1 MAATTINVTTAA
13 GSRVLFVNEIKRF
26 VTKGTGTQIT
36 IGTAEGR
43 GTFTEDIDVTQSL
56 ATVVNLI
63 GNAFL
68 PLTVYTT
75 TSTGVVTYYPVL
87 AIRGVEAATNAIAA
101 VKSRVLVASAN
112 GRGTF
117 VDGVLVGETVTQVNT
132 LLNAAGDSGVTS
144 VRVGSGAA
152 QTGAVTIPVGAGG
165 VSSLSLG
172 GGAAQT
178 GAVSIPV
185 NSTSGTT
192 PTLLSANNY
201 LEILQYSNSLR
212 SFSYIRNYDVTSL
225 ISSFGVAGTYSFLI
239 AQGTV
244 VSTKTLDIDQ
254 LLLYGNSGASQG
266 NSEIILTFSS
276 ALTSLTLNFPEPML
290 IIELNGTLNTNT
302 RSSITISSVRSVTI
316 KFSVSGAGF
325 IAFVTKTS

>member
-43 GTFTEDIDVTQSL
+43 GTFTEDIDVTESL

-101 VKSRVLVASAN
+101 VNSRVLVASAN

-117 VDGVLVGETVTQVNT
+117 VDGVLVGETVAQVT
-132 LLNAAGDSGVTS
+132 ELLNDSATS
-144 VRVGSGAA
+144 DSKFLEVAWTATMTVDLTPYLNTTDLLFINFVGSAITNTA
-152 QTGAVTIPVGAGG
+152 
-165 VSSLSLG
+165 
-172 GGAAQT
+172 
-178 GAVSIPV
+178 
-185 NSTSGTT
+185 
-192 PTLLSANNY
+192 
-201 LEILQYSNSLR
+201 
-212 SFSYIRNYDVTSL
+212 
-225 ISSFGVAGTYSFLI
+225 
-239 AQGTV
+239 
-244 VSTKTLDIDQ
+244 
-254 LLLYGNSGASQG
+254 
-266 NSEIILTFSS
+266 LTFTGLIPPNMTIIF
-276 ALTSLTLNFPEPML
+276 AFTGETNPTLTLNTANVIAAPFAA
-290 IIELNGTLNTNT
+290 IATWTNT
-302 RSSITISSVRSVTI
+302 QLLDGPGSRYRIQAIGDNVPNKNPVLV
-316 KFSVSGAGF
+316 KFD
-325 IAFVTKTS
+325 

>member
-101 VKSRVLVASAN
+101 VNSRVLVASAN

-117 VDGVLVGETVTQVNT
+117 VDGVLVGETVAQVT
-132 LLNAAGDSGVTS
+132 ELLNDSATSDSKFLEVAWTATMTVDLAPYLNTTNSLFINFVGSTQTNTALTLTGLIPPNFDIKLLFQANTTLTVTLNAVNVIAAAGASSAWTNTDVLT
-144 VRVGSGAA
+144 GAA
-152 QTGAVTIPVGAGG
+152 NLFEITAIGDNVSAKNPV
-165 VSSLSLG
+165 LI
-172 GGAAQT
+172 T
-178 GAVSIPV
+178 KH
-185 NSTSGTT
+185 
-192 PTLLSANNY
+192 TLA
-201 LEILQYSNSLR
+201 
-212 SFSYIRNYDVTSL
+212 
-225 ISSFGVAGTYSFLI
+225 
-239 AQGTV
+239 
-244 VSTKTLDIDQ
+244 
-254 LLLYGNSGASQG
+254 
-266 NSEIILTFSS
+266 
-276 ALTSLTLNFPEPML
+276 
-290 IIELNGTLNTNT
+290 
-302 RSSITISSVRSVTI
+302 
-316 KFSVSGAGF
+316 
-325 IAFVTKTS
+325 